1 MIFPF
6 LSFLSV
12 GSGASQALKWLANLT
27 QASQLL
33 DYVFMCITYIFFYRA
48 LKAQGYD
55 RKNLPYRGWGQP
67 YVAYAG
73 MACMVTTVAIYG
85 YTVFLPGWWN
95 VGKFSPFPAPETR
108 LLLMSHPLTE
118 FPGTFFTY
126 YTMVFVC
133 IVLFSF
139 WKLVKKTKFIKPE
152 ECDLVWERPVID
164 AYEAAIEKP
173 LGLWEDFGQVF
184 GYKKE
189 KQNLE

>member
-1 MIFPF
+1 MVFPF

-33 DYVFMCITYIFFYRA
+33 DYIFMCITYLFFYRA

-55 RKNLPYRGWGQP
+55 RKDLPYRGWGQP

-73 MACMVTTVAIYG
+73 LACMVVTVAIYG

-95 VGKFSPFPAPETR
+95 T
-108 LLLMSHPLTE
+108 
-118 FPGTFFTY
+118 GTFFTY

-133 IVLFSF
+133 IVLYPF
-139 WKLVKKTKFIKPE
+139 WKLLKKTKLVTAE

-173 LGLWEDFGQVF
+173 LGIWEDLGRAFGI
-184 GYKKE
+184 KKT

>member
-1 MIFPF
+1 MVFPF

-12 GSGASQALKWLANLT
+12 GNGASVALKWLANLT

-33 DYVFMCITYIFFYRA
+33 DYVFMCTTYLFFYRA

-55 RKNLPYRGWGQP
+55 RKKLPYRGWGQP

-73 MACMVTTVAIYG
+73 LACMITTVAIYG

-95 VGKFSPFPAPETR
+95 T
-108 LLLMSHPLTE
+108 
-118 FPGTFFTY
+118 GTFFTY

-133 IVLFSF
+133 AVLFPA
-139 WKLVKKTKFIKPE
+139 WKFFKGTKFVKAS

-164 AYEAAIEKP
+164 AYEAAIEPP
-173 LGLWEDFGQVF
+173 LGIWEDLGRVF
-184 GYKKE
+184 GIKKRKTE
-189 KQNLE
+189 SVE